1 MKYIKLEMAS
11 VAKIALLVSVALLC
25 GSEALAHTGPGESGG
40 FLSGFSHPISG
51 WDHIAAMIAVGIWGA
66 QLGRPALW
74 LLPVMFPMVMAFGGL
89 LGLLGVPVPGVE
101 IGIAGSAIALGAVI
115 LLKLKPPVVA
125 AVFVVSVFAIF
136 HGHAHGTELPP
147 GESGLEFSL
156 GFVVATGCLHLVG
169 IGLGTVHR
177 LRWGEQALQGV
188 GAVIM
193 VLGAQFL
200 WQALT

>member
-1 MKYIKLEMAS
+1 VRLIKIDLAPAAKV
-11 VAKIALLVSVALLC
+11 VALASVALLC
-25 GSEALAHTGPGESGG
+25 ASEAHAHVGAGEGGG
-40 FLSGFSHPISG
+40 FLAGFSHPISG
-51 WDHIAAMIAVGIWGA
+51 LDHIAAMVAVGIWGA
-66 QLGRPALW
+66 QLGAPALW
-74 LLPVMFPMVMAFGGL
+74 LLPVMFPMIMAFGGL
-89 LGLLGVPVPGVE
+89 LGLLGVALPGVE

-115 LLKLKPPVVA
+115 LLELKPPVVA
-125 AVFVVSVFAIF
+125 AVFLVSVFAIF

-156 GFVVATGCLHLVG
+156 GFVIATGCLHLVG

-177 LRWGEQALQGV
+177 LPWGERALQGM

-200 WQALT
+200 WRALA